1 MLAHK
6 LYYAMLMPCRTQD
19 IYLTFELLN
28 NLKIQYLNM
37 AMWANFMKYLIDV
50 ASAMLPPFIM
60 PISQLG
66 LFLIIQ
72 EANDF
77 ATC

>member
-1 MLAHK
+1 
-6 LYYAMLMPCRTQD
+6 
-19 IYLTFELLN
+19 
-28 NLKIQYLNM
+28 
-37 AMWANFMKYLIDV
+37 MWANSMKYLIDV
-50 ASAMLPPFIM
+50 ASVMFPPFIM